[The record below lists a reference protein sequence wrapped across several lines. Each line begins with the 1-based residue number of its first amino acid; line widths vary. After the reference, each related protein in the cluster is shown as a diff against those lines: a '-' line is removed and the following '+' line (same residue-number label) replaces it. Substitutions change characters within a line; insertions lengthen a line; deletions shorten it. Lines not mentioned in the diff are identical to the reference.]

1 MDYLIILVCGFWLG
15 MIFAANRIRK
25 QIYNIAKEQGIAIDE
40 GIESKPK
47 IQKIPF
53 LTVEKHGDFL
63 YLFNTYSNSFMCQGK
78 TVEELAEKLSTI
90 QNINIANVRNGND
103 NVWFVNGKVSSN
115 PNEN

>member
-1 MDYLIILVCGFWLG
+1 MEALIIFICGFWLG
-15 MIFAANRIRK
+15 MVFTANRIRK
-25 QIYNIAKEQGIAIDE
+25 QIYKIAKEQGIQVDGE
-40 GIESKPK
+40 EPK
-47 IQKIPF
+47 MAVQKIPF
-53 LTVEKHGDFL
+53 LTVEKHGDVL